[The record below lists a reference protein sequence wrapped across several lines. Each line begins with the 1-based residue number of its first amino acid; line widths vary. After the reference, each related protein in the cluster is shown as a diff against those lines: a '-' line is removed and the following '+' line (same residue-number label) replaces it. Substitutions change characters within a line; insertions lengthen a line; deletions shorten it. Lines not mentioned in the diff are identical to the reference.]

1 MKFAQDASF
10 MDSSHT
16 SRNDISASNKAAIQ
30 SLDCLIVELE
40 HYRRQSERLAC
51 INDLHARLAGAVD
64 VTSMIEAFS
73 VWLMPLVEHD
83 LIAYDNPERNRMH
96 MFCSC
101 HGPKRR
107 QAMNVATKIFCN
119 FDNYS
124 DAETW
129 REGDFYVQNFALKCS
144 GGGDRLLLLRRKSPL
159 ELPDH
164 ELMRE
169 VLDIIYESLQR
180 SLDYEDIFEQARQD
194 ALTGLANRRVF
205 EERVEQL
212 IQSCQRYG
220 HPVTLASMDLDNF
233 KKLNDTRGH
242 AEGDLSLQKVALTME
257 RMVRNSDLLVRIGG
271 DEFVLI
277 MQDTDLQ
284 AARILA
290 ERLRQAVEQLNI
302 ETGAGGRLGI
312 SIGLAQW
319 QKKMSKDEWLQQAD
333 EALYQAKAAGRSQV
347 CLPAE
352 QKQIPD
358 SPPAAQ
364 GFAVSG

>member
-1 MKFAQDASF
+1 MNSGL
-10 MDSSHT
+10 T
-16 SRNDISASNKAAIQ
+16 SRYDISANNKAAIE

-51 INDLHARLAGAVD
+51 INELHARLAGAVD

-73 VWLMPLVEHD
+73 VWLMPLMEHD
-83 LIAYDNPERNRMH
+83 LIAYENPGRNRTH

-107 QAMNVATKIFCN
+107 RAMNVATKIFFN
-119 FDNYS
+119 FDKYS
-124 DAETW
+124 GTESW
-129 REGDFYVQNFALKCS
+129 RDGDFYVRNFVLKS
-144 GGGDRLLLLRRKSPL
+144 RGGGDRMLLLRRHCPL
-159 ELPDH
+159 ELPDK
-164 ELMRE
+164 ELIRE

-180 SLDYEDIFEQARQD
+180 SLDYEDIFEQARHD

-242 AEGDLSLQKVALTME
+242 AEGDMSLQKVALTME
-257 RMVRNSDLLVRIGG
+257 RTIRNSDLLVRMGG
-271 DEFVLI
+271 DEFVLV
-277 MQDTDLQ
+277 MQDTDIKAGQ
-284 AARILA
+284 ILA
-290 ERLRQAVEQLNI
+290 ERLRKAVEQLNI
-302 ETGAGGRLGI
+302 ETGEGGRLGI

-319 QKKMSKDEWLQQAD
+319 QTNMSKDDWLQQAD
-333 EALYQAKAAGRSQV
+333 EALYQAKAAGRAQICFV
-347 CLPAE
+347 TE
-352 QKQIPD
+352 QKQVPD
-358 SPPAAQ
+358 SSSAGQ
-364 GFAVSG
+364 GFAASA

>member
-1 MKFAQDASF
+1 
-10 MDSSHT
+10 MDSSLA
-16 SRNDISASNKAAIQ
+16 SRNDISACNKAAIQ

-40 HYRRQSERLAC
+40 HYRLQSERLAC
-51 INDLHARLAGAVD
+51 INNLHARLAGTVD
-64 VTSMIEAFS
+64 VTNMIEAFS
-73 VWLMPLVEHD
+73 VWLMPLMAHD
-83 LIAYDNPERNRMH
+83 LIAYDNPDRNRMH

-107 QAMNVATKIFCN
+107 QAMHVATKIFCN
-119 FDNYS
+119 FEDYS
-124 DAETW
+124 DADNW
-129 REGDFYVQNFALKCS
+129 CEGDFYVQNFVLNS
-144 GGGDRLLLLRRKSPL
+144 NGGGDRLLLMRRNRPL
-159 ELPDH
+159 KLPDH
-164 ELMRE
+164 ELMHE
-169 VLDIIYESLQR
+169 VLEIIYDSLQR

-205 EERVEQL
+205 EERIEQL

-220 HPVTLASMDLDNF
+220 HPVSLASMDLDNF

-242 AEGDLSLQKVALTME
+242 AEGDLALRKVALTME

-271 DEFVLI
+271 DEFVLV
-277 MQDTDLQ
+277 MQDTKLE

-302 ETGAGGRLGI
+302 DTGAGGRLGI

-319 QKKMSKDEWLQQAD
+319 QENMSKDDWLQQAD
-333 EALYQAKAAGRSQV
+333 EALYQAKAAGRSRV
-347 CLPAE
+347 CLSAAP
-352 QKQIPD
+352 KDLPN

-364 GFAVSG
+364 GFAASG

>member
-1 MKFAQDASF
+1 MN
-10 MDSSHT
+10 SSLT
-16 SRNDISASNKAAIQ
+16 SLNDISASNKAAIE

-40 HYRRQSERLAC
+40 HYRRQSERLTC

-73 VWLMPLVEHD
+73 VWLMPLMEHD

-107 QAMNVATKIFCN
+107 RAMNVATKIFCN
-119 FDNYS
+119 FDTYS
-124 DAETW
+124 DAKSW
-129 REGDFYVQNFALKCS
+129 REGDFHVQNLPLS
-144 GGGDRLLLLRRKSPL
+144 SSTGGDRLLLLRRNSPL
-159 ELPDH
+159 CLPGQ

-169 VLDIIYESLQR
+169 VLDIINESLQR
-180 SLDYEDIFEQARQD
+180 SLDYEDIFEQARHD

-212 IQSCQRYG
+212 IQSCRRYG
-220 HPVTLASMDLDNF
+220 HPVTLASMDLDKF
-233 KKLNDTRGH
+233 KQLNDTRGH

-257 RMVRNSDLLVRIGG
+257 RMVRNSDLLVRMGG
-271 DEFVLI
+271 DEFVLV

-290 ERLRQAVEQLNI
+290 ERLRQAVEHLNI
-302 ETGAGGRLGI
+302 ETGAGGSLGI

-319 QKKMSKDEWLQQAD
+319 QKNMTKDDWLQQAD
-333 EALYQAKAAGRSQV
+333 EALYQAKATGRSQV
-347 CLPAE
+347 CIPAE
-352 QKQIPD
+352 QKTLSNTP
-358 SPPAAQ
+358 STAQ
-364 GFAVSG
+364 GYAASS

>member
-1 MKFAQDASF
+1 
-10 MDSSHT
+10 MDNSLT
-16 SRNDISASNKAAIQ
+16 SLIDVSASNKAAIE

-73 VWLMPLVEHD
+73 VWLMPLMEHD

-107 QAMNVATKIFCN
+107 RAMNVATKIFCN
-119 FDNYS
+119 FDTYNDTES
-124 DAETW
+124 R
-129 REGDFYVQNFALKCS
+129 REGDFYVRNLPLNSSAE
-144 GGGDRLLLLRRKSPL
+144 GDRLLLLRRNIPL
-159 ELPDH
+159 NMPDQ
-164 ELMRE
+164 ELMSE
-169 VLDIIYESLQR
+169 VLDIINESLQR
-180 SLDYEDIFEQARQD
+180 SLDYEDIFEQARHD

-212 IQSCQRYG
+212 IQSCRRYG
-220 HPVTLASMDLDNF
+220 HPVTLASMDLDSF
-233 KKLNDTRGH
+233 KQLNDTRGH
-242 AEGDLSLQKVALTME
+242 AEGDMSLQKVALTME
-257 RMVRNSDLLVRIGG
+257 RMVRNSDLLVRMGG

-290 ERLRQAVEQLNI
+290 ERLRQAVEHLNI
-302 ETGAGGRLGI
+302 ETGTGGRLGI

-319 QKKMSKDEWLQQAD
+319 QKNMSKDDWLQQAD

-347 CLPAE
+347 C
-352 QKQIPD
+352 I
-358 SPPAAQ
+358 PAAREPMPNSLPTAQ
-364 GFAVSG
+364 RFARPD